1 MPNMQAPAS
10 AVREV
15 PVSGNLLLD
24 SLEVGERGRLLSLAR
39 SERHAEGAVI
49 FRKGDPG
56 NSLMM
61 IVSGRIKI
69 SNSSP
74 SGPEVV
80 LTLLGNGE
88 VLGEMAI
95 FEDATR
101 SADATA
107 IENCELL
114 VLQRRDV
121 LPFLESNPRICV
133 RLLAVLSA
141 RLRRTSAALQDRT
154 FLSIASRLAKTLLD
168 LAAQRGDVE
177 DEGVRVT
184 LGFSQRN
191 LGAML
196 GASRETVNRQL
207 HAWQD
212 DGLIRLGPGYV
223 VITRLDALAGAA
235 GLR

>member
-10 AVREV
+10 AAREV

-24 SLEVGERGRLLSLAR
+24 SLDAGERERLLSFAR

-56 NSLMM
+56 DSLMM

-74 SGPEVV
+74 GGPEVV
-80 LTLLGNGE
+80 LSMLGDGE
-88 VLGEMAI
+88 VLGEMAV
-95 FEDATR
+95 FEDGTR

-107 IENCELL
+107 IEDSELL
-114 VLQRRDV
+114 VLHRRDV

-154 FLSIASRLAKTLLD
+154 FLTIASRLAKTLLD
-168 LAAQRGDVE
+168 LAVQQGEAE

-212 DGLIRLGPGYV
+212 DGLIRLGRGYV
-223 VITRLDALAGAA
+223 MITRPDALAGVG